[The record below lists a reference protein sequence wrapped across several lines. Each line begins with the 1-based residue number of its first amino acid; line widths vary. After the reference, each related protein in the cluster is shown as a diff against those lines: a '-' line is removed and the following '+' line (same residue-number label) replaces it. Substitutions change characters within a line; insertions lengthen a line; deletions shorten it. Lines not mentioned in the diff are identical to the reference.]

1 MDNAG
6 RKHADGPQA
15 RRERRRAPLD
25 FAPDRELH
33 MPVMDLVVGGILL
46 GGVYA
51 LMACGLNLIFGVMR
65 VINFAHGDILAIAAL
80 STVSIT
86 VGLKLPFWVA
96 VLTVPIGCAA
106 LGALIHLVVLRRL
119 EGAPLIMSLLATY
132 ALSTILVN
140 VAILIWGGG
149 YSGLPGVLSGSL
161 RILGI
166 NVSSSR
172 LVSFICA
179 IGVSLGVWWML
190 DRTRFGR
197 AVRSVS
203 AAPELAGISGIAV
216 ERVRL
221 AIFTLGTAMAGFAGV
236 LVAPAFA
243 IDSQLGS
250 RFIIKAFAVIIVGG
264 MGSYPGAI
272 LGALLLGVVEVVG
285 SYLAGAVIGSA
296 FLFILMLAVL
306 LVRPRGLLGA
316 GVRA

>member
-1 MDNAG
+1 
-6 RKHADGPQA
+6 
-15 RRERRRAPLD
+15 
-25 FAPDRELH
+25 
-33 MPVMDLVVGGILL
+33 MPVADLLVGGILL

-80 STVSIT
+80 STVSIA

-96 VLTVPIGCAA
+96 IVVVPIGCAA
-106 LGALIHLVVLRRL
+106 FGALIHPLILRRI

-149 YSGLPGVLSGSL
+149 YSGLPGVLSGSI

-166 NVSSSR
+166 NVSISR
-172 LVSFICA
+172 LVSFVCA
-179 IGVSLGVWWML
+179 LAVWWVL
-190 DRTRFGR
+190 EYTRFGR

-203 AAPELAGISGIAV
+203 AAPELASISGIAI

-221 AIFTLGTAMAGFAGV
+221 ATFALGTAMAGFAGV

-243 IDSQLGS
+243 IDPQLGS

-272 LGALLLGVVEVVG
+272 LAALLLGVIEVFG

-296 FLFILMLAVL
+296 FLFLLMLAVL

-316 GVRA
+316 GVRV